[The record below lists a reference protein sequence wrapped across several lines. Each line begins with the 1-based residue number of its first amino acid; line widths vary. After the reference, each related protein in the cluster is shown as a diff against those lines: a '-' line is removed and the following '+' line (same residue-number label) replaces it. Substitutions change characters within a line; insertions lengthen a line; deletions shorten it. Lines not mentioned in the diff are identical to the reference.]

1 MANNLSR
8 ANIPTRLNPTAD
20 AFVPSLR
27 SPLSIWSP
35 LDNPDTCWLW
45 AEEVALAEPDGE
57 GESRSSRSP
66 PQNVLSLSKE
76 STIARNDVI
85 SELSSGGNQENEGP
99 AEGNVLA
106 AALDSPDN
114 GIDERMMRQLKIVSL
129 KDYIVR
135 HYVKSLRI
143 VPMKLEPTLEVI
155 KTACTD
161 IMAFEGVIINSSAGG
176 NNNDFAEAVKNIL
189 KAVGKQEALIDLLTR
204 VRISTEVRLY
214 KERLGHLLH
223 NT

>member
-1 MANNLSR
+1 M
-8 ANIPTRLNPTAD
+8 
-20 AFVPSLR
+20 
-27 SPLSIWSP
+27 
-35 LDNPDTCWLW
+35 
-45 AEEVALAEPDGE
+45 
-57 GESRSSRSP
+57 
-66 PQNVLSLSKE
+66 LSLSKE

-85 SELSSGGNQENEGP
+85 SELSSGDNRENEGP

-106 AALDSPDN
+106 AALDSPDK
-114 GIDERMMRQLKIVSL
+114 GIDERMMRQLKLVSL